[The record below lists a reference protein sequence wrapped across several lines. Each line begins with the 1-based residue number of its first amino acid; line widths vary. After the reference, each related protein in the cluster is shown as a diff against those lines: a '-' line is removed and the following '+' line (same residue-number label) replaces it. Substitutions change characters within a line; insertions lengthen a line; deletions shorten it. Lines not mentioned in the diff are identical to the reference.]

1 MSDFIENVPRLIFLK
16 IWEALEVPEKSNL
29 VLAYPELAETT
40 PRVGKHFHC
49 VLCLMS
55 IIYDNFSFD
64 DGQILPK
71 TFAYTG
77 GPDIIFNMIYA
88 LQTWKLRAFYKP
100 SDVEIPDKIFTC
112 VLSQFNRTFSFENF
126 DEIISHVREEHSYVF
141 LLRHSLRILL
151 NTNFINNRRIITT
164 PSFTD
169 QKRFADFYLEKMK
182 FFSENTISWKPIY
195 LKDECL
201 PCSPALRCLAHFL
214 REALA
219 DDVSNN
225 HGGKTS
231 KYITC
236 FLFN

>member
-88 LQTWKLRAFYKP
+88 LKTWKLRAFYKP

-169 QKRFADFYLEKMK
+169 QKRLLIF
-182 FFSENTISWKPIY
+182 ISK
-195 LKDECL
+195 K
-201 PCSPALRCLAHFL
+201 
-214 REALA
+214 
-219 DDVSNN
+219 
-225 HGGKTS
+225 
-231 KYITC
+231 
-236 FLFN
+236 

>member
-1 MSDFIENVPRLIFLK
+1 
-16 IWEALEVPEKSNL
+16 
-29 VLAYPELAETT
+29 
-40 PRVGKHFHC
+40 
-49 VLCLMS
+49 
-55 IIYDNFSFD
+55 
-64 DGQILPK
+64 
-71 TFAYTG
+71 
-77 GPDIIFNMIYA
+77 
-88 LQTWKLRAFYKP
+88 
-100 SDVEIPDKIFTC
+100 
-112 VLSQFNRTFSFENF
+112 
-126 DEIISHVREEHSYVF
+126 
-141 LLRHSLRILL
+141 
-151 NTNFINNRRIITT
+151 
-164 PSFTD
+164 
-169 QKRFADFYLEKMK
+169 MK